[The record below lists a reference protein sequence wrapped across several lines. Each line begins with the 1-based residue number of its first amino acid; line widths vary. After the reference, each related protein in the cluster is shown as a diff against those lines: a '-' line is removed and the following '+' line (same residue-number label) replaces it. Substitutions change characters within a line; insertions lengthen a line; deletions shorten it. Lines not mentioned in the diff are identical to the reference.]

1 MSSIAEIFLPAA
13 RLRSLAAAATISAAA
28 LTGLAFPAA
37 AQAQAW
43 PSKPVRVVVPFATGG
58 GTDLMTRIVAEE
70 LRKRLGQSFLVDNV
84 AGAGGVIGG
93 GQVAKAAPDGYTL
106 MAGTP
111 GTMVIN
117 PHLMANISY
126 NPLKDF
132 APIVQISSSPAFLIV
147 NKDFPVNSVKDLI
160 ELARKDPGGINYA
173 STGVGS
179 FAHLSG
185 ELFATRAG
193 VKMTHIA
200 YKGTAPAM
208 IDLAAGRVQIL
219 FNLVQ
224 PDDAQVRSGAVR
236 VVAVGTQVPSELFPK
251 LPLISAT
258 VPGYESSTWMGWLAP
273 AGTPPAV
280 IDRVYQA
287 TAASLK
293 DPAVRQKIQGV
304 GGNAQASSPQEFA
317 AFIAQKYKEMGE
329 LVKAANIPKM

>member
-1 MSSIAEIFLPAA
+1 MSLNLEKRRGAA
-13 RLRSLAAAATISAAA
+13 PRPRILAAVVALFGLAAASTAQ
-28 LTGLAFPAA
+28 

-43 PSKPVRVVVPFATGG
+43 PAKPVRVVVPFATGG
-58 GTDLMTRIVAEE
+58 GTDLMSRIIAEE
-70 LRKRLGQSFLVDNV
+70 LRKRLGQTFVVENI
-84 AGAGGVIGG
+84 AGAGGVIGA

-117 PHLMANISY
+117 PHLMTNISY
-126 NPLKDF
+126 NALKDF
-132 APIVQISSSPAFLIV
+132 APITQISSSPAFLMV
-147 NKDFPVNSVKDLI
+147 AKDFPVNSVKELI
-160 ELARKDPGGINYA
+160 DLARKDPGAINYA

-208 IDLAAGRVQIL
+208 TDLSQGRVQMML
-219 FNLVQ
+219 NLVL
-224 PDDAQVRSGAVR
+224 PDDPQVRSGAVR
-236 VVAVGTQVPSELFPK
+236 VIAVGTQTPSELFPK
-251 LPLISAT
+251 LPLVSAT

-273 AGTPPAV
+273 AGTPPAI

-287 TAASLK
+287 AAGSLK
-293 DPAVRQKIQGV
+293 DPATRQKIQSS
-304 GGNAQASSPQEFA
+304 GGGALGSSPQEFST
-317 AFIAQKYKEMGE
+317 FIAEKYKEMAE
-329 LVKAANIPKM
+329 LVKVANIPKM